1 MRNIGLVTLLI
12 LLPACKAQ
20 GPDAAV
26 LELVKQM
33 ERALQTGDSQAWGAL
48 FDAATRAKTPG
59 GDLPRRPRPT
69 ARVQATKILVQG
81 DKAAVIVV
89 TSDVTSDRANPQT
102 NGYLSLRLVREGSA
116 WKIAEEM
123 GNNPAPDPDSIY
135 ALLPPE
141 NGAFSRAGSRWVGI
155 ARAAGN
161 TKYFTAEQ
169 LRWKL
174 QGVFDESF
182 LYVRTESG
190 GVLPAANSDVPGEF
204 PNLKLGFQWDWPTMK
219 IRVAGAK
226 NSEFTFDAS
235 PSIGDQATF
244 DKQGKANSHRHYIAY
259 LLNLRGRGDNYVFH
273 ATAGLDPS
281 PLIEVH
287 DRIVDLKIP
296 LKTMGL
302 DGAGVKLEILDANS
316 PGKILPY
323 AVAAYGR

>member
-1 MRNIGLVTLLI
+1 MRNTGLFTLLI

-20 GPDAAV
+20 GPDAGV
-26 LELVKQM
+26 VDLVKQM
-33 ERALQTGDSQAWGAL
+33 ERTLQTGDRQGWAAL
-48 FDAATRAKTPG
+48 HDAPTREKLAG
-59 GDLPRRPRPT
+59 GRDLPP
-69 ARVQATKILVQG
+69 RVQPTIRVQPTKILVQG
-81 DKAAVIVV
+81 DKAAVIVAM
-89 TSDVTSDRANPQT
+89 SDPGNPKT
-102 NGYLSLRLVREGSA
+102 NASLSLRLVREGSA

-141 NGAFSRAGSRWVGI
+141 SGSFSRAGSHWEGI

-182 LYVRTESG
+182 LYVRIESG
-190 GVLPAANSDVPGEF
+190 GALPAANSDVQGEF
-204 PNLKLGFQWDWPTMK
+204 PNLKLGFNWDWPTMK
-219 IRVAGAK
+219 IRVTGAK
-226 NSEFTFDAS
+226 NGEFTFDAS

-273 ATAGLDPS
+273 AETGLEAS

-287 DRIVDLKIP
+287 ERFLDLKIP
-296 LKTMGL
+296 LKTIGV
-302 DGAGVKLEILDANS
+302 DAAGVQLEIADANS

-323 AVAAYGR
+323 PVRRYLQ

>member
-1 MRNIGLVTLLI
+1 MRNLALIGVLS
-12 LLPACKAQ
+12 LLPGCRAQ
-20 GPDAAV
+20 SPDTAV

-33 ERALQTGDSQAWGAL
+33 ERAMQSGDRQAWAAL
-48 FDAATRAKTPG
+48 HDAPTREKLAG
-59 GDLPRRPRPT
+59 GRDFPMRPRPT

-81 DKAAVIVV
+81 DKAAVIVA
-89 TSDVTSDRANPQT
+89 TSDPGNPQT
-102 NGYLSLRLVREGSA
+102 NGHLSLRLGREGSA

-123 GNNPAPDPDSIY
+123 GNDPAPDPDSIY

-141 NGAFSRAGSRWVGI
+141 NGAFSRAGSRWEGI
-155 ARAAGN
+155 ARAVGN

-182 LYVRTESG
+182 LYVRIESG
-190 GVLPAANSDVPGEF
+190 GVLPAANSEVQGEF
-204 PNLKLGFQWDWPTMK
+204 PNLRLGFEWDWPTMK
-219 IRVAGAK
+219 IRVTGAK
-226 NSEFTFDAS
+226 SSEFTFDAS

-259 LLNLRGRGDNYVFH
+259 LLNLRRGDNYVFH

-287 DRIVDLKIP
+287 DRFVDLKI
-296 LKTMGL
+296 
-302 DGAGVKLEILDANS
+302 
-316 PGKILPY
+316 
-323 AVAAYGR
+323 